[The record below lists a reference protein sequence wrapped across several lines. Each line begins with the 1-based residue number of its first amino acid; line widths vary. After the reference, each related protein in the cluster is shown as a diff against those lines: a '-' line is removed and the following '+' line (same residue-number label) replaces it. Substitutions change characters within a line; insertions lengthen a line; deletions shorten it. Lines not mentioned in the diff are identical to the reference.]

1 MKQPRLVWIDLEM
14 TGLDPTLDRIIEIAT
29 IITDNNLT
37 IVAQGPSLVIQ
48 CEEAL
53 LNSMS
58 CEVSALHKKSGL
70 IEKVKE
76 SKITLAQAQQQTV
89 DFLKKECNVG
99 VSPLC
104 GNSIW
109 CDRAFLSRYMP
120 EIPKLLHYRIIDV
133 SSIKELV
140 QRWYPDNSHARFEK
154 KETHRA
160 LDDIKESIEEL
171 KQYRKYFFI

>member
-14 TGLDPTLDRIIEIAT
+14 TGLDPARDRIIEIAT
-29 IITDNNLT
+29 LITDNNLT
-37 IVAQGPSLVIQ
+37 VVAQGPSLVIQ
-48 CEEAL
+48 CDETV
-53 LNSMS
+53 LNTLSP
-58 CEVSALHKKSGL
+58 EVTALHKKSGL
-70 IEKVKE
+70 IEKVKQ
-76 SKITLAQAQQQTV
+76 STITIEQAQQQTV

-109 CDRAFLSRYMP
+109 CDRTFLSRYMP
-120 EIPKLLHYRIIDV
+120 EILQLLHYRIIDV
-133 SSIKELV
+133 STVKELV
-140 QRWYPDNSHARFEK
+140 TRWYPDNPHAAFK
-154 KETHRA
+154 KKDAHRA